1 MKNSMHDLSA
11 ASASERSLSRRS
23 FLKGSCALAV
33 SAAVFGGL
41 PQLGANAAGCDKGYV
56 STMEHVPVY
65 SDAGLTQ
72 KIGSIFGDTDE
83 IIINFVSD
91 DRSVIN
97 VTYPTSSGSKT
108 GFINSSS
115 MMPTWRGVKVNS
127 AVKATTYKWPTGSA
141 TYGYIAKGD
150 LILLYC
156 AADQNGRYR
165 VIYPTSSGYK
175 YAWVNV
181 SDSDRIRGLS
191 SESTGSGQKMSE
203 ALYQNSSARLTCGFN
218 GYTNTK
224 GMHEGID
231 FALSQGASVYALSAG
246 EVINVISGAR
256 GANGLSQI
264 AVYMPSLDKTVIYL
278 HIAPLVSVG
287 QHISRGQKIA
297 TQDWRGISS
306 SSSTHTHVEMRPGK
320 RTRAAKSVND
330 YTLENPDPTSFWNE
344 QGYTVG

>member
-1 MKNSMHDLSA
+1 MKNFMHDLSA
-11 ASASERSLSRRS
+11 ASASECSLSRRS

-33 SAAVFGGL
+33 SAAVFGIL

-72 KIGSIFGDTDE
+72 KIGSIFGDSDE

-115 MMPTWRGVKVNS
+115 MMPTWRGVRVNS
-127 AVKATTYKWPTGSA
+127 AVKATTYKWSTGSA
-141 TYGYIAKGD
+141 TYGYISKGD

-165 VIYPTSSGYK
+165 VIYPTASGYK

-218 GYTNTK
+218 GYKNTK

-231 FALSQGASVYALSAG
+231 FALTQGSSVYALAAG
-246 EVINVISGAR
+246 EVINVISGAH
-256 GANGLSQI
+256 GSNGLSQI

-278 HIAPLVSVG
+278 HAAPLVSVG
-287 QHISRGQKIA
+287 QYISRGQVIG
-297 TQDWRGISS
+297 TQDWCGLSS
-306 SSSTHTHVEMRPGK
+306 SSSSHTHVEMREGRK
-320 RTRAAKSVND
+320 LRAAKSVND
-330 YTLENPDPTSFWNE
+330 YTLENPDPTSFWNQ